1 MGFEVVESSVL
12 KVCKVPIQ
20 GLVGFAD
27 HYYLAEN
34 ANLHNSVGWSPSG
47 LELRG
52 LVGITPQELERV
64 ERFMSVAK
72 YSIAINNC
80 EHFANYVLHSINLS
94 SQQHTW
100 WKCLGAEIISLLQ
113 PVQGVRDNHNSF
125 MSQQIAA
132 VLNENLRQAKIERA
146 NRERIEFWKN
156 RGIDVGIEPI

>member
-20 GLVGFAD
+20 ELVGFAD

-34 ANLHNSVGWSPSG
+34 VNLHNSVGWGPSG

-52 LVGITPQELERV
+52 LVKITPQELERV

-80 EHFANYVLHSINLS
+80 EHFANYVLYGINLS

-100 WKCLGAEIISLLQ
+100 WKCLGAEIINLLQ

-125 MSQQIAA
+125 LSQQIADL
-132 VLNENLRQAKIERA
+132 LNENLRQAKIERA

-156 RGIDVGIEPI
+156 RGIDVK

>member
-20 GLVGFAD
+20 ELVGFAD

-52 LVGITPQELERV
+52 LVRITPQEIERV

-80 EHFANYVLHSINLS
+80 EHFVNYVLYDINLS

-100 WKCLGAEIISLLQ
+100 WKSLGAEVLSFLQ
-113 PVQGVRDNHNSF
+113 LVQGVRDNHNSF
-125 MSQQIAA
+125 MSQQIAD

-156 RGIDVGIEPI
+156 RGIDVK